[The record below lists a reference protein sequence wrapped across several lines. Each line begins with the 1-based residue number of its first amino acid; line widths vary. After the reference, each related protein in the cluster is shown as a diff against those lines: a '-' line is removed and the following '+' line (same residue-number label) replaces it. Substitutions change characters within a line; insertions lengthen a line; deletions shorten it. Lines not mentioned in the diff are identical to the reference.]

1 MESNLKNNI
10 HTQENKNS
18 TDQWGKLMDSTTLK
32 LQKDIVYK
40 KLMTRFDTL
49 CEIMTH
55 FIRNKKVSSRIQNIE
70 RTPATQEKQKA

>member
-1 MESNLKNNI
+1 M
-10 HTQENKNS
+10 
-18 TDQWGKLMDSTTLK
+18 
-32 LQKDIVYK
+32 YK